1 MMFPVIVIILAM
13 ILAGGVMWVGQ
24 AYRMITFARIQ
35 RDEAWLELRTAL
47 QECRDMIPY
56 IVAAVPANISPA
68 LDVLGNSCDLAANV
82 EGVRECSQAES
93 RLKAAIG
100 RLFEQLDTEASLET
114 LDMISPLRD
123 RLKDQAMRVEV
134 LKEAYNRMAS
144 VYNALLKKGAARILV
159 SVGMARP
166 VELF

>member
-1 MMFPVIVIILAM
+1 MMFPVVVIFLAV

-24 AYRMITFARIQ
+24 AYRMLSFARIQ
-35 RDEAWLELRTAL
+35 RDEAWVELRTAL

-68 LDVLGNSCDLAANV
+68 LDVLGNACDLAANV

-93 RLKAAIG
+93 RLKAAIS
-100 RLFEQLDTEASLET
+100 RLFEQLDTDATIET
-114 LDMISPLRD
+114 LDMLLPLRE

-134 LKEAYNRMAS
+134 LKETYNRMAS
-144 VYNALLKKGAARILV
+144 VYNSLLKKGAARILV
-159 SVGMARP
+159 SLGMARP

>member
-1 MMFPVIVIILAM
+1 MMFSVTVIILVM

-24 AYRMITFARIQ
+24 AYRILTFARIQ
-35 RDEAWLELRTAL
+35 RDEAWLELKTAL

-56 IVAAVPANISPA
+56 IVAAVPAHISPA
-68 LDVLGNSCDLAANV
+68 LDVLGNACDMAANV

-93 RLKAAIG
+93 RLKAAVS
-100 RLFEQLDTEASLET
+100 RLFEQLDTDATLET
-114 LDMISPLRD
+114 LDMIMPLRE
-123 RLKDQAMRVEV
+123 RLKDQGMRVEL
-134 LKEAYNRMAS
+134 LKEAYNQMAS
-144 VYNALLKKGAARILV
+144 VYNSLLKKGAARILV

>member
-1 MMFPVIVIILAM
+1 MMVPVVVIILAV

-24 AYRMITFARIQ
+24 AYRMLAFARVQ
-35 RDEAWLELRTAL
+35 RDEAWVELRTAL

-56 IVAAVPANISPA
+56 IVAAVPAHISPA
-68 LDVLGNSCDLAANV
+68 LDVLGNACDLAANV
-82 EGVRECSQAES
+82 EGVRECAQAES
-93 RLKAAIG
+93 RLKAAIS
-100 RLFEQLDTEASLET
+100 RLFEQLDADATLET
-114 LDMISPLRD
+114 LDLILPLRD
-123 RLKDQAMRVEV
+123 RLKDQAMRVDL
-134 LKEAYNRMAS
+134 LKESYNQMAS

>member
-1 MMFPVIVIILAM
+1 MMFPVTVIILVM

-24 AYRMITFARIQ
+24 AYRILTFARIQ
-35 RDEAWLELRTAL
+35 RDEAWLELKTAL

-56 IVAAVPANISPA
+56 IVAAVPAHISPA
-68 LDVLGNSCDLAANV
+68 LDVLGNACDMAANV

-93 RLKAAIG
+93 RLKAAVS
-100 RLFEQLDTEASLET
+100 RLFEQLDTDATLET
-114 LDMISPLRD
+114 LDMIMPLRE
-123 RLKDQAMRVEV
+123 RLKDQGMRVEL
-134 LKEAYNRMAS
+134 LKDAYNRMAS
-144 VYNALLKKGAARILV
+144 VYNSLLKKGAARILV

>member
-1 MMFPVIVIILAM
+1 MMFPVVVIFLAV

-24 AYRMITFARIQ
+24 AYRMLSFARIQ
-35 RDEAWLELRTAL
+35 RDEAWVELRSAL

-68 LDVLGNSCDLAANV
+68 LDVLGNACDLAANV

-93 RLKAAIG
+93 RLKAAIS
-100 RLFEQLDTEASLET
+100 RLFEQLDTDATIET
-114 LDMISPLRD
+114 LDMLLPLRE

-134 LKEAYNRMAS
+134 LKEAYNRMAL
-144 VYNALLKKGAARILV
+144 VYNSLLKKGAARILV
-159 SVGMARP
+159 SLGMARP